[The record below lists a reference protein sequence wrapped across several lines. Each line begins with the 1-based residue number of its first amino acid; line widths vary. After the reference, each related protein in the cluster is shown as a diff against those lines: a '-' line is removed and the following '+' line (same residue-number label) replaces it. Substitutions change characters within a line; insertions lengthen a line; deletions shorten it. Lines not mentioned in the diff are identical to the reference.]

1 MLGVLK
7 AGQAITIISSS
18 ARLSQKEEK
27 SLVNCWHRQSGTT
40 LDTEWIT
47 PRNKAIPQSFDCS
60 NTRRGW
66 LPSEIDLTTATTNY
80 IYCWEDLLDTA
91 IKKVCITT
99 QWRRRCQHGRRWLAQ
114 FTSAWLLK
122 HYSKQYH
129 PHAIINRDQHLH
141 IIMRH
146 IKFPVTASPVDDVI
160 LSAKLKALSIPL
172 AWIASVDPQQ
182 SMFSK
187 SLSQHSLNIY
197 SEPFGARL
205 TALKPLQNEVE
216 I

>member
-7 AGQAITIISSS
+7 AGQAITIITSS

-40 LDTEWIT
+40 LDTKWIT

-91 IKKVCITT
+91 IKKCV
-99 QWRRRCQHGRRWLAQ
+99 WRHNGEGGVSMDGAG
-114 FTSAWLLK
+114 S
-122 HYSKQYH
+122 
-129 PHAIINRDQHLH
+129 
-141 IIMRH
+141 
-146 IKFPVTASPVDDVI
+146 
-160 LSAKLKALSIPL
+160 LSSRALG
-172 AWIASVDPQQ
+172 
-182 SMFSK
+182 SK
-187 SLSQHSLNIY
+187 STTANKIIPMQS
-197 SEPFGARL
+197 L
-205 TALKPLQNEVE
+205 TAINICIYATHKIPSHGVTGWWRNS
-216 I
+216 IS